1 MVDQA
6 DMTRARPPAPFRDDE
21 GAIRAEFLDRVR
33 EAIESRN
40 AVALQALVGEFFAV
54 KAGHIQEIHAVLF
67 NLPDDEPTNWPA
79 DYGPE
84 RGSAE

>member
-1 MVDQA
+1 MVLSIVRFGLKA
-6 DMTRARPPAPFRDDE
+6 
-21 GAIRAEFLDRVR
+21 GAA
-33 EAIESRN
+33 SRS
-40 AVALQALVGEFFAV
+40 VATSNHRLVGEFFAV